1 MVHGWAINEV
11 ELKERLDRVKMSLEN
26 NTYTNISLVGFSW
39 RSDTPWIGA
48 KLIAKENGP
57 NLADF
62 ILGLKKMCK
71 EAAKDV
77 KIRLVGHSLGA
88 RVILSSLDSLN
99 KNPVWKIKGF
109 KIESVHLLGSAVDNR
124 GSVQKPLGYSSR

>member
-1 MVHGWAINEV
+1 
-11 ELKERLDRVKMSLEN
+11 MSLEN

-39 RSDTPWIGA
+39 PSDTAWIGA
-48 KLIAKENGP
+48 KFIAKENGP
-57 NLADF
+57 KLADF

-71 EAAKDV
+71 EDGKDV

-99 KNPVWKIKGF
+99 KNPVWKSKGF
-109 KIESVHLLGSAVDNR
+109 KIESVHLLGVCGR
-124 GSVQKPLGYSSR
+124 Q